1 MFDTKGLSYP
11 DLEGKVALI
20 TGAAQGMGAEHA
32 RRLAASG
39 ATVAVN
45 DREASTRLS
54 ALAAQLSG
62 VAVPGDVSDPHQV
75 RALVHRVEQ
84 ELGGV
89 DILVANH
96 AFMTMGP
103 LLETDLAE
111 WWKVVDTNLGGTFHL
126 IQAVLPGMRRRG
138 GGRIVVISSEWG
150 VTGWPEAT
158 AYSASK
164 AGLISLVKTLGRELA
179 PEGIIVNAVAP
190 GVTDTPQLEVD
201 ARSAGIS
208 LAEMQATYAAD
219 IPLGRIGAARE
230 IAAAVALLCDFRLSA
245 IIGQVVQVNG
255 GSTRGRA

>member
-1 MFDTKGLSYP
+1 MSDRTDLSYP
-11 DLEGKVALI
+11 DLEGKVVLV

-39 ATVAVN
+39 ATIAVN
-45 DREASTRLS
+45 DREASTALS
-54 ALAAQLSG
+54 ALATELSG
-62 VAVPGDVSDPHQV
+62 LTVPGDVSDPEQV
-75 RALVHRVEQ
+75 RALVQRVER
-84 ELGGV
+84 ELGAV

-103 LLETDLAE
+103 FLEADPGE
-111 WWKVVDTNLGGTFHL
+111 WWKVVETNLGGTFHL
-126 IQAVLPGMRRRG
+126 VQAVLPGMRRRG
-138 GGRIVVISSEWG
+138 AGRIVVISSEWG

-201 ARSAGIS
+201 ARSAGIT
-208 LAEMQATYAAD
+208 LEEMRASYADD

-230 IAAAVALLCDFRLSA
+230 IAATVALLCDFRLSA